1 MNYLARV
8 VLVLPYSRLADQQMV
23 AMLFQ
28 RQHSTFFF
36 NRWVGD
42 LVWE

>member
-8 VLVLPYSRLADQQMV
+8 VLVLPLADQQIV

-28 RQHSTFFF
+28 RQHSTFFL